1 MDKKLS
7 SDKILAVMKKAGE
20 ERAAGQSV
28 NIVYAKK
35 NKKFQKEQLEKEGY
49 SIIEEVYN
57 DSEL

>member
-7 SDKILAVMKKAGE
+7 GEKLLEVMKKAAR
-20 ERAAGQSV
+20 ERQEGQSV

-35 NKKFQKEQLEKEGY
+35 NKKFQKEQLTNEGY

-57 DSEL
+57 D